1 MTLGLS
7 GQDHVR
13 IDNVKLLS
21 RMFQVFI
28 FINQILDL
36 NVMKLDTEV
45 NIQNFKKY
53 NFV

>member
-1 MTLGLS
+1 M
-7 GQDHVR
+7 R

-45 NIQNFKKY
+45 NIQNFKNY
-53 NFV
+53 NLV